1 MFHLFKKTTGKKKAY
16 QELTKIIKDLCKS
29 YHRYILVIGGAGA
42 SDKIAM
48 MKEALMDEV
57 AGAGLYLEVELTPVI
72 GVHTG
77 DGALLCSVF
86 PLE

>member
-1 MFHLFKKTTGKKKAY
+1 
-16 QELTKIIKDLCKS
+16 
-29 YHRYILVIGGAGA
+29 
-42 SDKIAM
+42 M

-57 AGAGLYLEVELTPVI
+57 AGADLYLEVELTPVI

>member
-1 MFHLFKKTTGKKKAY
+1 
-16 QELTKIIKDLCKS
+16 
-29 YHRYILVIGGAGA
+29 
-42 SDKIAM
+42 M
-48 MKEALMDEV
+48 MKEALKDEV